1 MSPARPKNSL
11 PEVKPFRLVK
21 YFAIASFIIMILISF
36 PFSLFISQKA
46 KEILFKHY
54 EDYTLEVGS
63 YINNQVRQDFTVPM
77 IIQFG
82 SISLR
87 NKQQRETL
95 DSVVRKATETLNV
108 DVVKLHSIHDDM
120 VIYSTDS
127 SLINEKSVKSE
138 GYLKALKGEMSSEL
152 ISEEKGFWG
161 LGIERIG
168 GKKKVRTYLPLIF
181 PLGDETIITG
191 ILEMVLDM
199 TEQYRSIVKLQYL
212 IFGTSILMM
221 ALIFFA
227 LLFIV
232 HKAEQIIG
240 RRTLEQR
247 ELEEQLNL
255 AERLAALGE
264 MVAGVSHEIK
274 NPLGI
279 IQSTAELLSGMP
291 DADKKQKRLSGVIT
305 EESIRLNR
313 IVTEFLDFSRP
324 HELNIQE
331 CRLEEIIRKDLDF
344 LRPEIE
350 KEGISIKTNLDGRSY
365 KISVDQDL
373 IHRALMNL
381 IMNAMQAME
390 NGGTISLG
398 ITEAK
403 GGYSITIQDT
413 GTGISSDNIK
423 KIFNPFFT
431 TKEKGSGLG
440 LPIVRKII
448 EGHRGTINIESNK
461 GEGTKVTIHLP
472 KRL

>member
-1 MSPARPKNSL
+1 MSPTRLKNRL
-11 PEVKPFRLVK
+11 HEVKPFRLVK
-21 YFAIASFIIMILISF
+21 NFAIASFIVLILISF

-54 EDYTLEVGS
+54 EDYALELGS
-63 YINNQVRQDFTVPM
+63 YIDSQVLQGFTLPM
-77 IIQFG
+77 AMQFG
-82 SISLR
+82 EISLR
-87 NKQQRETL
+87 NKQQMETL
-95 DSVVRKATETLNV
+95 DSVIRKATETLNV
-108 DVVKLHSIHDDM
+108 DVVKLHSFHDNK
-120 VIYSTDS
+120 VIYSTDP
-127 SLINEKSVKSE
+127 SLINEKSVKTD
-138 GYLKALKGEMSSEL
+138 GYMKALKGEMSSEL
-152 ISEEKGFWG
+152 ISEGKGLWG
-161 LGIERIG
+161 LG
-168 GKKKVRTYLPLIF
+168 KVRTYIPLKI
-181 PLGDETIITG
+181 PLEKDEFFING

-232 HKAEQIIG
+232 HKAEQLI
-240 RRTLEQR
+240 RRRIMEQR

-279 IQSTAELLSGMP
+279 IQSTAELLSSMP
-291 DADKKQKRLSGVIT
+291 DAGEKQKRLSGVIT

-313 IVTEFLDFSRP
+313 IVTEFLDFARP

-331 CRLEEIIRKDLDF
+331 SQLEEIIQKNIDF
-344 LRPEIE
+344 LKPEMI
-350 KEGISIKTNLDGRSY
+350 KKGISIKTNIDGRGY

-381 IMNAMQAME
+381 IMNSMQAME

-398 ITEAK
+398 VTDAK
-403 GGYSITIQDT
+403 GGYNITIQDS
-413 GTGISSDNIK
+413 GSGITSDNIK

-448 EGHRGTINIESNK
+448 EGHHGTIDIESNK

-472 KRL
+472 KKFKY